1 MIYLKFKCVQRGLLF
16 GLLSFING
24 FFFSVLFQS
33 VVAGLCIV
41 SLILRVTARVL
52 LYIYTYSTFSDDV
65 AHVRGKTH
73 YSSTC
78 RATALNTVTIV

>member
-1 MIYLKFKCVQRGLLF
+1 MRPARAFVWFALLYQWIFYFFK
-16 GLLSFING
+16 
-24 FFFSVLFQS
+24 FQS